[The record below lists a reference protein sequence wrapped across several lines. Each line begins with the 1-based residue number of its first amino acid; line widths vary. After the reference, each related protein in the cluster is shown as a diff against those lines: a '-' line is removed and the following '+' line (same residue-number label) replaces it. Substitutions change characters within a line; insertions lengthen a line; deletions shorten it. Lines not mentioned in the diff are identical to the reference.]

1 MATINVFV
9 SFEFDKDNDLKNNFY
24 QQAKTL
30 TQHRIG
36 NCSLNEAYLDDQWQ
50 QKARRAIQQCDAVV
64 ILLGEDTQNAPGVKT
79 EIKFARRL
87 KKPIFQV
94 RPKPR
99 PYRKGV
105 VNGGEVITW
114 RWKGINKKL
123 DALRAGR

>member
-1 MATINVFV
+1 MATLNVFV

-24 QQAKTL
+24 RQAKKL
-30 TQHRIG
+30 SPYRVK
-36 NCSLNEAYLDDQWQ
+36 NCSLKEAYPSHSWRQR
-50 QKARRAIQQCDAVV
+50 ARRAIEQCDAMV